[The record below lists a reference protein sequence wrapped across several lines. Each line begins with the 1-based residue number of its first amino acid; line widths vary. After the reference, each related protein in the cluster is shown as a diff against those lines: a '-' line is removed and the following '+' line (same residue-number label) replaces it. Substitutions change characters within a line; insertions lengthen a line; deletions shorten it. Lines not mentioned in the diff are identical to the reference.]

1 MAHMHARMSLVSE
14 YMSRAGTRQLTTA
27 GVNRAGCLAAHAC
40 IKYTAGVFFF
50 LDFFFKKK
58 KQGRSGRDGMCD
70 MRNANVKLMPLVD
83 SCGSLVTN
91 FGSPARHRHGSRMRE
106 GVERLGLLT
115 SELEE

>member
-1 MAHMHARMSLVSE
+1 MHQV
-14 YMSRAGTRQLTTA
+14 Y
-27 GVNRAGCLAAHAC
+27 CWC
-40 IKYTAGVFFF
+40 FFF
-50 LDFFFKKK
+50 LGLFFKKK

-106 GVERLGLLT
+106 GIERLGLLT
-115 SELEE
+115 SELDE